1 MALNKMIDRQM
12 LTKHRKVNLNNIS
25 GWFFKKIYTFCLLQ
39 QFQVY
44 RKIVEG
50 STECF
55 NITHLQNPLL
65 LSSNN
70 CVRHPWTSQVVL
82 VVKNTPANAGD
93 GQDAGLIPVSGK
105 SSGGGRGNPFQYS
118 CLENP
123 MHRGAWRTTVRRVTE
138 LDTTKVT

>member
-1 MALNKMIDRQM
+1 M
-12 LTKHRKVNLNNIS
+12 
-25 GWFFKKIYTFCLLQ
+25 
-39 QFQVY
+39 
-44 RKIVEG
+44 
-50 STECF
+50 
-55 NITHLQNPLL
+55 
-65 LSSNN
+65 
-70 CVRHPWTSQVVL
+70 
-82 VVKNTPANAGD
+82 VKNTPANAGD